1 MSIVGMK
8 DTYRP
13 KKIGRV
19 GLGITVPV
27 EDEHGEVK
35 MRDGEMVTMPKATD
49 YFVVEEEVQELYGAE
64 PKQLPIF
71 FLMDKEREV
80 FPHNLM
86 LYAARGLLCMGD
98 GERVHFR
105 RHVKGKESEVLIYGQ
120 VAKWEKIERNGV
132 ADLWKSDK
140 GYGTVEK
147 VGNSVQCLY
156 FECPRFKPW
165 MCRPT
170 GMLKFAIK
178 GIVRQGY
185 WQMTVHLNPME
196 ELLGQ
201 LRHGRHFIEQYCGR
215 ATIEHAEWLLTL
227 TGPEK
232 KWIDTRQGRR
242 LIDVWTPE
250 LELDPAWMT
259 RAMEGRVKL
268 PHLEQVT
275 VDDVF
280 GPAKEPEPAM
290 DSELLDDLPYDPTG
304 EEEQEAL
311 LF

>member
-1 MSIVGMK
+1 MSIKGMA
-8 DTYRP
+8 DVYRP

-19 GLGITVPV
+19 GLGIKVPV

-35 MRDGEMVTMPKATD
+35 MRNGEMVTRPQATD
-49 YFVVEEEVQELYGAE
+49 YFVVPEEVQAIYKAE
-64 PKQLPIF
+64 PKKLRIF
-71 FLMDKEREV
+71 FLMDREEEV

-105 RHVKGKESEVLIYGQ
+105 RHVKGKESEVLVYGQ
-120 VAKWEKIERNGV
+120 VAKWEQIERNGV
-132 ADLWKSDK
+132 LDLWKSDK

-147 VGNSVQCLY
+147 VGNSVRCLY
-156 FECPRFKPW
+156 MECPRYKPT

-170 GMLKFAIK
+170 GMLRFAIQD
-178 GIVRQGY
+178 IVRQGY
-185 WQMTVHLNPME
+185 WQMTIHLNPMVQI
-196 ELLGQ
+196 LSQ
-201 LRHGRHFIEQYCGR
+201 LRHGREFIEQYCGR
-215 ATIEHAEWLLTL
+215 ATIMHADWLLSL

-232 KWIDTRQGRR
+232 MWVNKR
-242 LIDVWTPE
+242 LLKVYTPE
-250 LELDPAWMT
+250 LELDPAWME
-259 RAMEGRVKL
+259 RAMKGRVRL

-280 GPAKEPEPAM
+280 GPAKEAEPAM

-304 EEEQEAL
+304 EEEQEEL